1 MLILQCSEV
10 RLGSGKSQT
19 GLIRFL
25 RYVHDPEFVGYV
37 IRKAATDLKG
47 SGGLFDKAVKLFKQY
62 DDRVTY
68 TKQPMRIN
76 FPSGASI
83 FFTGLD
89 GQAGMDS
96 LQGIEISAAMIDE
109 ATHLTEE
116 EVWWVISRL
125 RTNAKM
131 SPNIWL
137 TCNPD
142 IDSFLFNW
150 VQWYLYPEGTVVD
163 DQLVEGRPD
172 PKKNCTLRYFLTDPD
187 GKMIWGDS
195 KEYFY
200 KLFPELTSPET
211 DLQPESFVFIGAT
224 CKDNPLMLKANP
236 KYESSLMN
244 NPNRIKRERLYYGN
258 WLARE
263 EEAGYFKKEWVGEL
277 LNPMNKDD
285 MSYLSK
291 VVRRVR
297 CYDLAGSVPSEKYP
311 SPDWTVG
318 VLIARTSDGNFIIED
333 MVRWRKRSGETIE
346 EIMKVAK
353 EDKKRYGN
361 VQLYLPE
368 DPAAAGKTAK
378 VYQSKLFSH
387 AGIPVKFIKVGTKN
401 SKLKR
406 FEPFSNAPE
415 NGLVKVVKGLWN
427 DAFFSEL
434 EGFDGVSRTKKD
446 DICDSCSDGFNVL
459 ATTKEYKK
467 FNLSLLG

>member
-1 MLILQCSEV
+1 M
-10 RLGSGKSQT
+10 
-19 GLIRFL
+19 
-25 RYVHDPEFVGYV
+25 
-37 IRKAATDLKG
+37 
-47 SGGLFDKAVKLFKQY
+47 
-62 DDRVTY
+62 
-68 TKQPMRIN
+68 
-76 FPSGASI
+76 
-83 FFTGLD
+83 
-89 GQAGMDS
+89 
-96 LQGIEISAAMIDE
+96 
-109 ATHLTEE
+109 
-116 EVWWVISRL
+116 
-125 RTNAKM
+125 
-131 SPNIWL
+131 
-137 TCNPD
+137 
-142 IDSFLFNW
+142 
-150 VQWYLYPEGTVVD
+150 
-163 DQLVEGRPD
+163 
-172 PKKNCTLRYFLTDPD
+172 
-187 GKMIWGDS
+187 
-195 KEYFY
+195 
-200 KLFPELTSPET
+200 
-211 DLQPESFVFIGAT
+211 
-224 CKDNPLMLKANP
+224 
-236 KYESSLMN
+236 
-244 NPNRIKRERLYYGN
+244 N

-406 FEPFSNAPE
+406 FEPFSNASE